1 VLEEAQTLGALGDVQ
16 EVAEERQG
24 AAGDHGEPGEA
35 GQARTEADQDDGAAG
50 CRHGGRP
57 LAEHVGEAAGG
68 DVVAVTVNRND
79 LRTVSGH
86 AGGMGRLAW
95 VLCGAAEAI
104 AVACVVLLVGGHV
117 GLEEAVDAYVVTNLG
132 MVVTFAAIGGLVAG
146 NRPRNP
152 IGWLFLGHSLCFAV
166 ATLAGAI
173 AVARQ
178 DVLSPG
184 GLRGLLVVFMGVW
197 PLGIGIALP
206 LAVQLFPTG
215 RPLGPRWRWLI
226 GLTVVSG
233 LAFAAQTLLDPA
245 ALAVT
250 DRPVAPLISPATF
263 HAADPLWAVASLL
276 LVAVLAASVAE
287 LVLRFRRA
295 RGVERL
301 QLTWLVWAVA
311 LFAVLN
317 SQRWITGNGPI
328 LFLLTLPLV
337 PAAAAVAILRHD
349 LYDIR
354 VIVNRT
360 LVYGLLTALLGLGY
374 AGAVLLLGQLVG
386 RDRNSLAVAG
396 ATLAVA
402 ALVQP
407 ARRRIQRTVDR
418 RFNRRRYD
426 AARTIQAFST
436 RLRQQVDLDALA
448 AELCA
453 VADQTMEPRS
463 VSLWLRPQP
472 TGAAPRP

>member
-1 VLEEAQTLGALGDVQ
+1 MQ
-16 EVAEERQG
+16 R
-24 AAGDHGEPGEA
+24 EP
-35 GQARTEADQDDGAAG
+35 RY
-50 CRHGGRP
+50 
-57 LAEHVGEAAGG
+57 L
-68 DVVAVTVNRND
+68 
-79 LRTVSGH
+79 
-86 AGGMGRLAW
+86 GRLAW
-95 VLCGAAEAI
+95 VVCAAAEGI
-104 AVACVVLLVGGHV
+104 AVACVVLLVAGDVRFGD
-117 GLEEAVDAYVVTNLG
+117 AVNAYLVTNLG

-152 IGWLFLGHSLCFAV
+152 IGWLFLGHSACFAV
-166 ATLAGAI
+166 ATLAGTI
-173 AVARQ
+173 AVAQ
-178 DVLSPG
+178 QATLPLG
-184 GLRGLLVVFMGVW
+184 GLRALLIVFMGVW

-215 RPLGPRWRWLI
+215 RPLSPWWRWLI
-226 GLTVVSG
+226 WLTVVSG
-233 LAFAAQTLLDPA
+233 LAFDAQTVLDPA
-245 ALAVT
+245 ALALT
-250 DRPVAPLISPATF
+250 DRPVAPVVAPAAF
-263 HAADPLWAVASLL
+263 HATDPLWAVASLL
-276 LVAVLAASVAE
+276 LAGVLAASVAE

-328 LFLLTLPLV
+328 LLLFTLPLV
-337 PAAAAVAILRHD
+337 PAAAAVAILRYD

-360 LVYGLLTALLGLGY
+360 LVYGLLTVLLGLGY
-374 AGAVLLLGQLVG
+374 AGAVLVLGQLAG

-407 ARRRIQRTVDR
+407 ARRRIQRAVDR

-426 AARTIQAFST
+426 AAQTIQAFSG
-436 RLRQQVDLDALA
+436 RLRQQVDLGTLSD
-448 AELCA
+448 ELCM
-453 VADQTMEPRS
+453 VVDQTMEPGS
-463 VSLWLRPQP
+463 VSLWLRARP
-472 TGAAPRP
+472 TRQSVS